1 MPDFIV
7 RKQVTKKD
15 YEVISNLLTK
25 VKREFLVQ
33 KALLFPDRPLDQ
45 INISDE
51 DQVPLELFQ
60 RYISKYR
67 HKFEEK
73 RASWTELLTQA

>member
-1 MPDFIV
+1 M

-45 INISDE
+45 INVSDE
-51 DQVPLELFQ
+51 D
-60 RYISKYR
+60 
-67 HKFEEK
+67 
-73 RASWTELLTQA
+73 